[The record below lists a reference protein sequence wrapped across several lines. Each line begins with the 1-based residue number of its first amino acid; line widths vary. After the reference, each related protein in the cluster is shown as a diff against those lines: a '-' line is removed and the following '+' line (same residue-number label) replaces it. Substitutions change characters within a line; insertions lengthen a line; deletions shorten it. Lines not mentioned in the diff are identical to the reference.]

1 MSYSLQRKEFLGW
14 LVNPTMATGLRL
26 LLSEKG
32 GGSQIPVYLIIPLV
46 IISNAYAWATSSAT
60 VT

>member
-1 MSYSLQRKEFLGW
+1 MSYSLQRKEVLGW

-32 GGSQIPVYLIIPLV
+32 GGSQIPVYLIILLV
-46 IISNAYAWATSSAT
+46 IISNVYAWATSSET